1 MAPSIQEMDKGSGS
15 KKVPIGLEASEHLN
29 AYTHVQGMVDAL
41 PEDVAMEIVE
51 VKSIDGPPKWQIAKR
66 SKLQKKS

>member
-1 MAPSIQEMDKGSGS
+1 
-15 KKVPIGLEASEHLN
+15 
-29 AYTHVQGMVDAL
+29 MVDAL